1 MSKLK
6 ETIDKA
12 LEKTYWVDSVGDFKN
27 PSDYPQ
33 EFEQKFGN
41 ISLNTIVLDDYL
53 IDAGRI
59 DDIHV
64 FFKKWNFNA
73 TQQYKINDLKSGYYY
88 NDYLYLMIRCN
99 YGFPENKIKKD
110 DDDDD
115 FALNT
120 GETLAVFSISFCPL
134 IKNKSHIQ
142 NFLKELIELNIL
154 FIPDSEKNFYMI
166 AQNQQGLY
174 KRKTTFNNI
183 EIKDGRYDIYYGSK
197 FPFEKFKRFMK
208 DENTESLLLLHGDPG
223 AGKSNL
229 LKNLI
234 LEAEEDVIYVPP
246 SMVSV
251 ISSPGFISFMIE
263 NKKNFLIIEDA
274 EEILSTERNSGT
286 NNLLG
291 ICDGFL
297 KDALKMKIICT
308 FNCDLKKIDPALLRK
323 GRLYFEYKFGALPK
337 EEGQKLVDFCNLG
350 FKVNK
355 EMTLAEIFNHDKEIS
370 VENSFEERT
379 IGFGNF

>member
-1 MSKLK
+1 MNKLK
-6 ETIDKA
+6 DIINKS
-12 LEKTYWVDSVGDFKN
+12 LSKTYWVDHYREFLHKSE
-27 PSDYPQ
+27 YPQ
-33 EFEQKFGN
+33 EFEQRFGN

-53 IDAGRI
+53 VDVKKVDIVHDFLNKWEFDA
-59 DDIHV
+59 V
-64 FFKKWNFNA
+64 
-73 TQQYKINDLKSGYYY
+73 QQYKINDFKSGYYY
-88 NDYLYLMIRCN
+88 NESLYLMVRFS
-99 YGFPENKIKKD
+99 YGLPENKIELED
-110 DDDDD
+110 DDE
-115 FALNT
+115 FSVKSLNNNM
-120 GETLAVFSISFCPL
+120 VSISFCPL
-134 IKNKSHIQ
+134 NENKDRIEL
-142 NFLKELIELNIL
+142 FLNELIDLDVL

-166 AQNQQGLY
+166 AQNQHGLY
-174 KRKTTFNNI
+174 KQKTTFNNI
-183 EIKDGRYDIYYGSK
+183 EIKDGRYDIYYGEK

-323 GRLYFEYKFGALPK
+323 GRLYFEYKFGALSK
-337 EEGQKLVDFCNLG
+337 EEGQKLVDFCDLG
-350 FKVNK
+350 FKVDK

-370 VENSFEERT
+370 VENSFEERV

>member
-1 MSKLK
+1 MNKLK
-6 ETIDKA
+6 DIISKS
-12 LEKTYWVDSVGDFKN
+12 LNKTYWVDHSREFLHK
-27 PSDYPQ
+27 SEYPQ
-33 EFEQKFGN
+33 EFEQRFGN
-41 ISLNTIVLDDYL
+41 ISLNTIVFDDYL
-53 IDAGRI
+53 VDVKKVDIVHDFLNKWDFDA
-59 DDIHV
+59 V
-64 FFKKWNFNA
+64 
-73 TQQYKINDLKSGYYY
+73 QQYKINDFKSGYYY
-88 NDYLYLMIRCN
+88 NESLYLMVRFN
-99 YGFPENKIKKD
+99 YGLPENKIELED
-110 DDDDD
+110 DDDE
-115 FALNT
+115 FSVKSLSNNT
-120 GETLAVFSISFCPL
+120 VSISFCPL
-134 IKNKSHIQ
+134 NENKDQIVL
-142 NFLKELIELNIL
+142 FLNELIDLDVL

-166 AQNQQGLY
+166 AQNQHGLY
-174 KRKTTFNNI
+174 KQKTTFNNI

-323 GRLYFEYKFGALPK
+323 GRLYFEYKFGALSK
-337 EEGQKLVDFCNLG
+337 EEGQKLVDFCDLG
-350 FKVNK
+350 FKVDK

>member
-1 MSKLK
+1 MNKLK
-6 ETIDKA
+6 DIISKS
-12 LEKTYWVDSVGDFKN
+12 LNKTYWVDHSREFLHK
-27 PSDYPQ
+27 SEYPQ
-33 EFEQKFGN
+33 EFEQRFGN
-41 ISLNTIVLDDYL
+41 ISLNTIVFDDYL
-53 IDAGRI
+53 VDVKKVDTVHDFLNKWDFDA
-59 DDIHV
+59 V
-64 FFKKWNFNA
+64 
-73 TQQYKINDLKSGYYY
+73 QQYKINDFKSGYYY
-88 NDYLYLMIRCN
+88 NESLYLMVRFN
-99 YGFPENKIKKD
+99 YELPENKIELED
-110 DDDDD
+110 DDE
-115 FALNT
+115 FSVKSLSNNT
-120 GETLAVFSISFCPL
+120 VSISFCPL
-134 IKNKSHIQ
+134 NENKDQIVL
-142 NFLKELIELNIL
+142 FLNELIDLDVL

-166 AQNQQGLY
+166 AQNQHGLY
-174 KRKTTFNNI
+174 KQKTTFNNI

-323 GRLYFEYKFGALPK
+323 GRLYFEYKFGALSK
-337 EEGQKLVDFCNLG
+337 EEGQKLVDFCDLG
-350 FKVNK
+350 FKVDK

-370 VENSFEERT
+370 VENSFEERV